1 MELYFK
7 DNFFSAGTSAI
18 MNAAGESLGTID
30 LKSGFGSSL
39 DIYDQ
44 TGVKV
49 CGGKFPFLSGKWHIS
64 LGEDVILGV
73 VRMRLSFF
81 SKKFEYDARDRGLYE
96 ITAPAFTNE
105 YSVQDSSGQTVATF
119 NRTSSWLQSGAFCL
133 HNHCTQL
140 DSYELVAVVMGIH
153 AIQKQQSNA
162 AT

>member
-18 MNAAGESLGTID
+18 MDAAGESLGTID
-30 LKSGFGSSL
+30 LKSSFGSSL

-49 CGGKFPFLSGKWHIS
+49 CGGKFPFFSGKWHIS
-64 LGEDVILGV
+64 HGEDVILGV

-81 SKKFEYDARDRGLYE
+81 TKKFEYDAKDRGQFE

-105 YSVQDSSGQTVATF
+105 YRVQDSYGQTVATF

-133 HNHCTQL
+133 HNHSTLL
-140 DSYELVAVVMGIH
+140 DSYELIAVVMGIH
-153 AIQKQQSNA
+153 AIQKQANA